1 MSDDDYG
8 MIGKALAGV
17 GAALEKTSESVD
29 RLFPGIR
36 RFWLRRADSKDY
48 LQSIEDIRT
57 ALEDAG
63 IPDDVIGRMVLT
75 YTVNA
80 KHLDN
85 LAQVL
90 DLTAGMIGDESDDT
104 PQFPAPDWCDTFSET
119 ASRSYDDKARGMWAR
134 LLAGEINQPGS
145 FSKRTLHTL
154 DEISPFEAK
163 LFERLCSWSI
173 GIRTPEGP
181 WLPVPLIATNPT
193 ETAAGMI
200 SWHDASGGC
209 RSRHPVIGPW
219 NHRALRARR
228 RRPHHGQRPG
238 THDHE
243 PYGQS
248 RRAQIRLFVHQNGKG
263 TVKALRHRY
272 GSGRFH
278 RVAGITIEFLNHCTV
293 APARRVTGPDHR
305 PRRRQYR

>member
-200 SWHDASGGC
+200 SWHDASPLEDAGLVTQSSAHGIIAHYEPDAGGPIMANG
-209 RSRHPVIGPW
+209 RELTITNHTDSPVELRFDYSFTKTGRELSRLC
-219 NHRALRARR
+219 AT
-228 RRPHHGQRPG
+228 G
-238 THDHE
+238 T
-243 PYGQS
+243 
-248 RRAQIRLFVHQNGKG
+248 
-263 TVKALRHRY
+263 
-272 GSGRFH
+272 
-278 RVAGITIEFLNHCTV
+278 
-293 APARRVTGPDHR
+293 APADFTGLLESR
-305 PRRRQYR
+305 LSS